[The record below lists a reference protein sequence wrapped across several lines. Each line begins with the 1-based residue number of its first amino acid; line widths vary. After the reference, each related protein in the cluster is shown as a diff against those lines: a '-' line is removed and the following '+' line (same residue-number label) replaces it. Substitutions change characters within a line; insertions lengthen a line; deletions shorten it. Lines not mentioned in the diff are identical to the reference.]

1 MKNNLIR
8 LNKYISNSGLCTR
21 READNYILNG
31 RVSVDGKTI
40 TILGSK
46 ILTNSKVRVDGKLIV
61 NKQFKYLLLN
71 KPSDFD
77 LNKNNNKNIFN
88 LVKSSKVEEL
98 DTDEVINNDF
108 LGLVVL
114 SNDKSFNYEFVK
126 SLNQKKQLFH
136 IKLDKELYSEN
147 KEQIKKTNSKK
158 IKISSIDYVSSSS
171 NNEIGIELTTDS
183 VSNIYKIFEK
193 LDYKIV
199 SLDRVLLANFS
210 KKDLGRG
217 KWRFIEKIELSNFS
231 SFWGCP
237 N

>member
-61 NKQFKYLLLN
+61 NKEFKYLLLN

-114 SNDKSFNYEFVK
+114 SNDKSFNHEFLK

-136 IKLDKELYSEN
+136 IKLDNELCSEN
-147 KEQIKKTNSKK
+147 KEQIRKTNSKK

-171 NNEIGIELTTDS
+171 KNEIGIELTTDS
-183 VSNIYKIFEK
+183 VSNIYNIFKK

-231 SFWGCP
+231 SF
-237 N
+237 

>member
-31 RVSVDGKTI
+31 RVSVGGKTI

-114 SNDKSFNYEFVK
+114 SNDKSFNHEFLK

-136 IKLDKELYSEN
+136 IKLDNELCSEN
-147 KEQIKKTNSKK
+147 KEQIRKTNSKK
-158 IKISSIDYVSSSS
+158 IKIYSIDYVSSSS
-171 NNEIGIELTTDS
+171 KNEIGIELTTDS
-183 VSNIYKIFEK
+183 VSNIYNIFKK

-231 SFWGCP
+231 SF
-237 N
+237 

>member
-31 RVSVDGKTI
+31 RVLVDGKTI

-98 DTDEVINNDF
+98 DTDEVINNNF
-108 LGLVVL
+108 LGLVIL
-114 SNDKSFNYEFVK
+114 SNDKSFNHEFVK

-136 IKLDKELYSEN
+136 IKLDNELCSEN
-147 KEQIKKTNSKK
+147 KEQIRKTNSKK
-158 IKISSIDYVSSSS
+158 IKISSIDYVSYSSK
-171 NNEIGIELTTDS
+171 NEIGIELTTDS

-199 SLDRVLLANFS
+199 SLDRVLLGNFS

-231 SFWGCP
+231 SF
-237 N
+237 

>member
-31 RVSVDGKTI
+31 RVSVDGKII

-46 ILTNSKVRVDGKLIV
+46 ILTNSKVRVDSQLIF
-61 NKQFKYLLLN
+61 NKEFKYLLLN

-77 LNKNNNKNIFN
+77 LNKNNKKNIFN

-98 DTDEVINNDF
+98 ATDEIIINDF
-108 LGLVVL
+108 LGLVIL
-114 SNDKSFNYEFVK
+114 SNDKSFNHEFIK
-126 SLNQKKQLFH
+126 SINQKKQLFH
-136 IKLDKELYSEN
+136 IKLDNELCSEN
-147 KEQIKKTNSKK
+147 KDQIRKISSKK
-158 IKISSIDYVSSSS
+158 IKVFSIDYVSSSS
-171 NNEIGIELTTDS
+171 KNEIGIELTTES
-183 VSNIYKIFEK
+183 VTNIYKIFEK
-193 LDYKIV
+193 LNYKIV

-231 SFWGCP
+231 SF
-237 N
+237 

>member
-40 TILGSK
+40 TIVGSK
-46 ILTNSKVRVDGKLIV
+46 ILTNSNVIVDGKLIV

-114 SNDKSFNYEFVK
+114 SNDKSFNHEFLK

-136 IKLDKELYSEN
+136 IKLDNELCSEN
-147 KEQIKKTNSKK
+147 KEQIRKTNSKK
-158 IKISSIDYVSSSS
+158 IKIYSIDYVSSSS
-171 NNEIGIELTTDS
+171 KNEIGIELTTDS
-183 VSNIYKIFEK
+183 VSNIYNIFKK

-231 SFWGCP
+231 SF
-237 N
+237 

>member
-31 RVSVDGKTI
+31 RVSVNGKTI

-46 ILTNSKVRVDGKLIV
+46 ILTNSKVRVDDKLIV

-126 SLNQKKQLFH
+126 SLNQK
-136 IKLDKELYSEN
+136 
-147 KEQIKKTNSKK
+147 NS
-158 IKISSIDYVSSSS
+158 Y
-171 NNEIGIELTTDS
+171 
-183 VSNIYKIFEK
+183 
-193 LDYKIV
+193 
-199 SLDRVLLANFS
+199 
-210 KKDLGRG
+210 
-217 KWRFIEKIELSNFS
+217 FI
-231 SFWGCP
+231 
-237 N
+237 

>member
-21 READNYILNG
+21 RQADNYILNG

-114 SNDKSFNYEFVK
+114 SNDKSFNHEFLK

-136 IKLDKELYSEN
+136 IKLDNELCSEN
-147 KEQIKKTNSKK
+147 KEQIRKTNSKK
-158 IKISSIDYVSSSS
+158 IKIYSIDYVSSSS
-171 NNEIGIELTTDS
+171 KNEIGIELTTDS
-183 VSNIYKIFEK
+183 VSNIYNIFKK

-231 SFWGCP
+231 SFWACP

>member
-31 RVSVDGKTI
+31 RVSVNGKTI

-114 SNDKSFNYEFVK
+114 SNDKSFNHEFLK

-136 IKLDKELYSEN
+136 IKLDNELCSEN
-147 KEQIKKTNSKK
+147 KEQIRKTNSKK
-158 IKISSIDYVSSSS
+158 IKIYSIDYVSSSS
-171 NNEIGIELTTDS
+171 KNEIGIELTTDS
-183 VSNIYKIFEK
+183 VSNIYNIFKK

-231 SFWGCP
+231 SF
-237 N
+237 

>member
-114 SNDKSFNYEFVK
+114 SNDKSFNHEFLK

-136 IKLDKELYSEN
+136 IKLENELCSEN
-147 KEQIKKTNSKK
+147 KEQIRKTNSTK
-158 IKISSIDYVSSSS
+158 IKIYSIDYVSSSS
-171 NNEIGIELTTDS
+171 KNEIGIELTTDS

-231 SFWGCP
+231 SF
-237 N
+237 

>member
-1 MKNNLIR
+1 M
-8 LNKYISNSGLCTR
+8 CTR

-114 SNDKSFNYEFVK
+114 SNDKSFNHEFVK
-126 SLNQKKQLFH
+126 NLNQKKQLFH
-136 IKLDKELYSEN
+136 IKLDKELCSEN
-147 KEQIKKTNSKK
+147 KEQIRKNNSKK
-158 IKISSIDYVSSSS
+158 IKISSVDYVSSSS
-171 NNEIGIELTTDS
+171 KNEIGIELTTES

-199 SLDRVLLANFS
+199 SLDRVLLDNFS

-217 KWRFIEKIELSNFS
+217 KWRLIEKIELSNFS
-231 SFWGCP
+231 SF
-237 N
+237 

>member
-8 LNKYISNSGLCTR
+8 LNKYISNSGMCTR

-31 RVSVDGKTI
+31 RVSVGGKTI

-46 ILTNSKVRVDGKLIV
+46 ILPNSKVRVDGKLIV

-114 SNDKSFNYEFVK
+114 SNDKSFNHEFLK

-136 IKLDKELYSEN
+136 IKLDNELCSEN
-147 KEQIKKTNSKK
+147 KEQIRKTNSKK
-158 IKISSIDYVSSSS
+158 IKISSIDYVSYSSK
-171 NNEIGIELTTDS
+171 NEIGIELTTES

-199 SLDRVLLANFS
+199 SLDRVLLDNFS

-231 SFWGCP
+231 SF
-237 N
+237 

>member
-21 READNYILNG
+21 RQADNYILNG
-31 RVSVDGKTI
+31 RVLVDGKTI

-108 LGLVVL
+108 LGLVIL
-114 SNDKSFNYEFVK
+114 SNDKSFNHEFVK

-136 IKLDKELYSEN
+136 IKLDNELCSEN
-147 KEQIKKTNSKK
+147 KEQIRKTNSKK
-158 IKISSIDYVSSSS
+158 IKIYSIDYVSSSS
-171 NNEIGIELTTDS
+171 KNEIGIELTTDS
-183 VSNIYKIFEK
+183 VSNIYNIFKK

-231 SFWGCP
+231 SF
-237 N
+237 

>member
-31 RVSVDGKTI
+31 RVSVGGKTI

-108 LGLVVL
+108 LGLVIL
-114 SNDKSFNYEFVK
+114 SNDKSFNHEFVK

-136 IKLDKELYSEN
+136 IKLDNELCSEN
-147 KEQIKKTNSKK
+147 KEQIRKTNSKK
-158 IKISSIDYVSSSS
+158 IKIYSIDYVSSSS
-171 NNEIGIELTTDS
+171 KNEIGIELTTDS
-183 VSNIYKIFEK
+183 VSNIYNIFKK

-231 SFWGCP
+231 SF
-237 N
+237 

>member
-114 SNDKSFNYEFVK
+114 SNDKSFNHEFLK

-136 IKLDKELYSEN
+136 IKLDNELCSEN
-147 KEQIKKTNSKK
+147 KEQIRKTNSKK
-158 IKISSIDYVSSSS
+158 IKIYSIDYVSSSS
-171 NNEIGIELTTDS
+171 KNEIGIELTTDS
-183 VSNIYKIFEK
+183 VSNIYKIFKK

-231 SFWGCP
+231 SF
-237 N
+237 

>member
-46 ILTNSKVRVDGKLIV
+46 ILTNSKVRVDSKLIF
-61 NKQFKYLLLN
+61 NKEFKYLLLN

-77 LNKNNNKNIFN
+77 LNKNNKKNIFN

-98 DTDEVINNDF
+98 ATDEIIINDF
-108 LGLVVL
+108 LGLVIL
-114 SNDKSFNYEFVK
+114 SNDKSFNHEFIK
-126 SLNQKKQLFH
+126 SINQKKQLFH
-136 IKLDKELYSEN
+136 IKLDNELCSEN
-147 KEQIKKTNSKK
+147 KDQIRKISSKK
-158 IKISSIDYVSSSS
+158 IKIFSIDYVSSSS
-171 NNEIGIELTTDS
+171 KNEIGIELTTDS
-183 VSNIYKIFEK
+183 VTNIYKIFEK
-193 LDYKIV
+193 LNYKIV

-231 SFWGCP
+231 SF
-237 N
+237 

>member
-46 ILTNSKVRVDGKLIV
+46 ILTNSKVRVDDKLIV

-77 LNKNNNKNIFN
+77 LNKNNNKTIFN

-114 SNDKSFNYEFVK
+114 SNDKSFNHEFVK
-126 SLNQKKQLFH
+126 SLYQKKQLFH
-136 IKLDKELYSEN
+136 IKLDKELCSEN
-147 KEQIKKTNSKK
+147 KEQIRKTNSKK
-158 IKISSIDYVSSSS
+158 IKISSIDYVSSLS

>member
-46 ILTNSKVRVDGKLIV
+46 ILTNSKIRVDGKLIV

-114 SNDKSFNYEFVK
+114 SNDKSFNHEFLK

-136 IKLDKELYSEN
+136 IKLDNELCFEN
-147 KEQIKKTNSKK
+147 KEQIRKTNSKK
-158 IKISSIDYVSSSS
+158 IKIYSIDYVSSSS
-171 NNEIGIELTTDS
+171 KNEIGIELTTDS
-183 VSNIYKIFEK
+183 VSNIYNIFKK

-231 SFWGCP
+231 SF
-237 N
+237 

>member
-21 READNYILNG
+21 RQADNYILNG
-31 RVSVDGKTI
+31 RVLVDGKTI

-114 SNDKSFNYEFVK
+114 SNDKSFNHEFVK

-136 IKLDKELYSEN
+136 IKLDKELCSEN
-147 KEQIKKTNSKK
+147 KEQIRKTNSKK

-171 NNEIGIELTTDS
+171 KNEIGIELTTES
-183 VSNIYKIFEK
+183 VSSIYKIFEK

-199 SLDRVLLANFS
+199 SLDRVLLDNFS

-217 KWRFIEKIELSNFS
+217 KWRLIEKIELSNFS
-231 SFWGCP
+231 SF
-237 N
+237 

>member
-46 ILTNSKVRVDGKLIV
+46 ILTNSKVRVDDKLIV

-231 SFWGCP
+231 SF
-237 N
+237 

>member
-40 TILGSK
+40 SILGSK

-114 SNDKSFNYEFVK
+114 SNDKSFNHEFLK

-136 IKLDKELYSEN
+136 IKLDNELCSEN
-147 KEQIKKTNSKK
+147 KEQIRKTNSKK
-158 IKISSIDYVSSSS
+158 IKIYSIDYVSSSS
-171 NNEIGIELTTDS
+171 KNEIGIELTTDS
-183 VSNIYKIFEK
+183 VSNIYNIFKK

-231 SFWGCP
+231 SF
-237 N
+237 

>member
-21 READNYILNG
+21 RQADNYILNG

-114 SNDKSFNYEFVK
+114 SNDKSFNHEFLK

-136 IKLDKELYSEN
+136 IKLDNELCSEN
-147 KEQIKKTNSKK
+147 KEQIRKTNSKK
-158 IKISSIDYVSSSS
+158 IKIYSIDYVSSSS
-171 NNEIGIELTTDS
+171 KNEIGIELTTDS
-183 VSNIYKIFEK
+183 VSNIYNIFKK

-231 SFWGCP
+231 SF
-237 N
+237 

>member
-46 ILTNSKVRVDGKLIV
+46 ILTNSKIRVDGKLIV

-114 SNDKSFNYEFVK
+114 SNDKSFNHEFVK

-136 IKLDKELYSEN
+136 IKLDKELCSEN
-147 KEQIKKTNSKK
+147 KEQIRKNNSKK
-158 IKISSIDYVSSSS
+158 IKISSVDYVSSSS
-171 NNEIGIELTTDS
+171 KNEIGIELTTES

-199 SLDRVLLANFS
+199 SLDRVLLDNFS

-217 KWRFIEKIELSNFS
+217 KWRLIEKIELSNFS
-231 SFWGCP
+231 SF
-237 N
+237 

>member
-114 SNDKSFNYEFVK
+114 SNDKSFNHEFLK

-136 IKLDKELYSEN
+136 IKLDNELCSEN
-147 KEQIKKTNSKK
+147 KEQIRKTNSKK
-158 IKISSIDYVSSSS
+158 IKIYSIDYVSSSS
-171 NNEIGIELTTDS
+171 KNEIGIELTTES
-183 VSNIYKIFEK
+183 VSNIYNIFKK

-231 SFWGCP
+231 SF
-237 N
+237 

>member
-114 SNDKSFNYEFVK
+114 SNDKSFNHEFLK

-136 IKLDKELYSEN
+136 IKLDNELCSEN
-147 KEQIKKTNSKK
+147 KEQIRKTNSKK
-158 IKISSIDYVSSSS
+158 IKIYSIDYVSSSS
-171 NNEIGIELTTDS
+171 KNEIGIELTTDT
-183 VSNIYKIFEK
+183 VSNIYNIFKK

-231 SFWGCP
+231 SF
-237 N
+237 

>member
-8 LNKYISNSGLCTR
+8 LNKYISNSGMCTR

-46 ILTNSKVRVDGKLIV
+46 ILTNSKVRVDDKLIV

-114 SNDKSFNYEFVK
+114 SNDKSFNHEFLK

-136 IKLDKELYSEN
+136 IKLDNELCSEN
-147 KEQIKKTNSKK
+147 KEQIRKTNSKK
-158 IKISSIDYVSSSS
+158 IKIYSIDYVSSSS
-171 NNEIGIELTTDS
+171 KNEIGIELTTDS
-183 VSNIYKIFEK
+183 VSNIYNIFKK

-231 SFWGCP
+231 SF
-237 N
+237 

>member
-40 TILGSK
+40 SILGSK
-46 ILTNSKVRVDGKLIV
+46 ILTNSKVIVDGKLIV

-114 SNDKSFNYEFVK
+114 SNDKSFNHEFLK

-136 IKLDKELYSEN
+136 IKLDNELCSEN
-147 KEQIKKTNSKK
+147 KEQIRKTNSKK
-158 IKISSIDYVSSSS
+158 IKIYSIDYVSSSS
-171 NNEIGIELTTDS
+171 KNEIGIELTTDT
-183 VSNIYKIFEK
+183 VSNIYNIFKK

-231 SFWGCP
+231 SF
-237 N
+237 

>member
-46 ILTNSKVRVDGKLIV
+46 ILTNSKVRVDDKLIV

-114 SNDKSFNYEFVK
+114 SNDKSFNHEFVK

-136 IKLDKELYSEN
+136 IKLDKELCSEN

-231 SFWGCP
+231 SF
-237 N
+237 

>member
-114 SNDKSFNYEFVK
+114 SNDKSFNHEFVK

-136 IKLDKELYSEN
+136 IKLDKELCSEN
-147 KEQIKKTNSKK
+147 KEQIRKTNSKK

-171 NNEIGIELTTDS
+171 KNEIGIELTTES

-231 SFWGCP
+231 SF
-237 N
+237 

>member
-8 LNKYISNSGLCTR
+8 LNKYISNSGMCTR

-114 SNDKSFNYEFVK
+114 SNDKSFNHEFLK

-136 IKLDKELYSEN
+136 IKLDNELCSEN
-147 KEQIKKTNSKK
+147 KEQIRKTNSKK

-171 NNEIGIELTTDS
+171 KNEVGIELTTDS

-231 SFWGCP
+231 SF
-237 N
+237 

>member
-8 LNKYISNSGLCTR
+8 LNKYISNSGMCTR

-114 SNDKSFNYEFVK
+114 SNDKSFNHEFVK
-126 SLNQKKQLFH
+126 NLNQKKQLFH
-136 IKLDKELYSEN
+136 IKLDKELCSEN
-147 KEQIKKTNSKK
+147 KEQIRKNNSKK
-158 IKISSIDYVSSSS
+158 IKISSVDYVSSSS
-171 NNEIGIELTTDS
+171 KNEIGIELTTES

-199 SLDRVLLANFS
+199 SLDRVLLDNFS

-231 SFWGCP
+231 SF
-237 N
+237 

>member
-114 SNDKSFNYEFVK
+114 SNDKSFNHEFLK

-136 IKLDKELYSEN
+136 IKLDKELCSEN
-147 KEQIKKTNSKK
+147 KEQIRKNNSKK
-158 IKISSIDYVSSSS
+158 IKISSVDYVSSSS
-171 NNEIGIELTTDS
+171 KNEIGIELTTES

>member
-1 MKNNLIR
+1 MIFNMKNNLIR

-46 ILTNSKVRVDGKLIV
+46 ILTNSKVRVDDKLIV

-114 SNDKSFNYEFVK
+114 SNDKSFNHEFLK

-136 IKLDKELYSEN
+136 IKLDNELCSEN
-147 KEQIKKTNSKK
+147 KEQIRKTNSKK
-158 IKISSIDYVSSSS
+158 IKIYSIDYVSSSS
-171 NNEIGIELTTDS
+171 KNEIGIELTTDS
-183 VSNIYKIFEK
+183 VSNIYNIFKK

-231 SFWGCP
+231 SF
-237 N
+237 

>member
-46 ILTNSKVRVDGKLIV
+46 ILTNSKVRVDDKLIV

-114 SNDKSFNYEFVK
+114 SNDKSFNHEFVK

-136 IKLDKELYSEN
+136 IKLDKELCSEN
-147 KEQIKKTNSKK
+147 KEQIRKTNSKK

-171 NNEIGIELTTDS
+171 NNEVGIELTTDS

-231 SFWGCP
+231 SFWACP

>member
-46 ILTNSKVRVDGKLIV
+46 ILTNSKVRVDDKLIV

-88 LVKSSKVEEL
+88 LVKSSKVKEL

-114 SNDKSFNYEFVK
+114 SNDKSFNHEFLK

-136 IKLDKELYSEN
+136 IKLDKELCSEN
-147 KEQIKKTNSKK
+147 KEQIRKTNSKK

-171 NNEIGIELTTDS
+171 NNEVGIELTTDS

-231 SFWGCP
+231 SF
-237 N
+237 

>member
-46 ILTNSKVRVDGKLIV
+46 ILTNSKVRVDNKLIV

-199 SLDRVLLANFS
+199 SIDRVLLANFS

-231 SFWGCP
+231 SF
-237 N
+237 

>member
-114 SNDKSFNYEFVK
+114 SNDKSFNHEFLK

-136 IKLDKELYSEN
+136 IKLDNELCSEN
-147 KEQIKKTNSKK
+147 KEKIRKTNSKK

-171 NNEIGIELTTDS
+171 KNEIGIELTTES

-199 SLDRVLLANFS
+199 SLDRVLLDNFS

-217 KWRFIEKIELSNFS
+217 KWRLIEKIELSNFS
-231 SFWGCP
+231 SF
-237 N
+237 

>member
-98 DTDEVINNDF
+98 DTHEVISNDF

-114 SNDKSFNYEFVK
+114 SNDKSFNHEFLK

-136 IKLDKELYSEN
+136 IKLDNELCSEN
-147 KEQIKKTNSKK
+147 KEQIRKTNSKK
-158 IKISSIDYVSSSS
+158 IKIYSIDYVSSLLK
-171 NNEIGIELTTDS
+171 NEIGIELKTEC
-183 VSNIYKIFEK
+183 VSNIYNIFKK
-193 LDYKIV
+193 LDYKII

-231 SFWGCP
+231 SF
-237 N
+237 

>member
-114 SNDKSFNYEFVK
+114 SNDKSFNHEFLK

-136 IKLDKELYSEN
+136 IKLDNELCSEN
-147 KEQIKKTNSKK
+147 KEQIRKTNSKK
-158 IKISSIDYVSSSS
+158 IKIYSIDYVSSSS
-171 NNEIGIELTTDS
+171 KNEIGIELTTDS
-183 VSNIYKIFEK
+183 VSNIYNIFKK

-217 KWRFIEKIELSNFS
+217 KWRFIEKIELSNFN
-231 SFWGCP
+231 SF
-237 N
+237 

>member
-114 SNDKSFNYEFVK
+114 SNDKSFNHEFLK

-136 IKLDKELYSEN
+136 IKLDNELCSEN
-147 KEQIKKTNSKK
+147 KEQIRKTNSKK
-158 IKISSIDYVSSSS
+158 IKIYSIDYVSSSS
-171 NNEIGIELTTDS
+171 KNEIGIELTTDS
-183 VSNIYKIFEK
+183 ISNIYNIFKK

-231 SFWGCP
+231 SF
-237 N
+237 